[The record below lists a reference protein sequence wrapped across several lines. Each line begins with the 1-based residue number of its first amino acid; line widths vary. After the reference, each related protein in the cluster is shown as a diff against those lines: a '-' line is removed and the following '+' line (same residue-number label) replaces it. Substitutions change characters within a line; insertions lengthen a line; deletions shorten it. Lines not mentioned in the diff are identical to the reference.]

1 MPDLIITAGVY
12 SDLNASARKLDPRI
26 LREIEARGID
36 PGTVLSQIET
46 FARGIPPSDLV
57 RPCTPGDGIISITD
71 SAESYA
77 RRYETE
83 SSRRKIVK
91 FVPASGAAS
100 RMFRELLAAAQ
111 GGALERGRLERAARD
126 GDRDAEAVLRFVDE
140 LGKFAFHDSL
150 ESALEKNGYRMREL
164 LAAGEYGEIIGHT
177 LGEKGLNYSNLPK
190 GLIEF
195 HKYPVRNRTAFEEHL
210 AEALTYAKDGSG
222 RAGVHFTLSPEH
234 VGIVSAHIDAVR
246 GFYEQEGERLD
257 IGYSVQKPST
267 DTIAVD
273 MENRP
278 FIGDDGKPVFRPAG
292 HGALIEN
299 LGELGCD
306 IAFIKNIDNVVPDRL
321 KGETYLWKK
330 ALGGYLLALE
340 SLVFMA
346 LGKLEGGGS
355 REDAAGELRELSRM
369 GLEIVIPAGMENAT
383 GEEVSA
389 HLVSALR
396 RPLRVCGVVRNE
408 HEPGGGPFWVRGKD
422 GRLTKQIVESA
433 QADMSSPGQ
442 KAVWESSTHFNPVDI
457 VCGLKDNR
465 GRPYDLHAFIDR
477 DAGFISVKSK
487 DGRDL
492 KALEL
497 PGLWNGAMAFWNTVF
512 VEVPLVTFNPVKTVF
527 DLLKPEHQPKL

>member
-1 MPDLIITAGVY
+1 MPELIRTTGVY
-12 SDLNASARKLDPRI
+12 SDLKARARKLDPRI
-26 LREIEARGID
+26 LKEIEARGID

-46 FARGIPPSDLV
+46 FARGIPPSELV
-57 RPCTPGDGIISITD
+57 RPCTPGDGIVTITD

-77 RRYETE
+77 RRYEAE
-83 SSRRKIVK
+83 SARRKVVK

-111 GGALERGRLERAARD
+111 GGALERGRLEREARG
-126 GDRDAEAVLRFVDE
+126 GDNDARAVLRFIDE
-140 LGKFAFHDSL
+140 LGKLAFHDDL
-150 ESALEKNGYRMREL
+150 EAALERNGHNMRRL
-164 LAAGEYGEIIGHT
+164 LSAGEYGEIVGHV
-177 LGEKGLNYSNLPK
+177 LREEGLNYTNLPK
-190 GLIEF
+190 GLVEF

-210 AEALTYAKDGSG
+210 AEALSYAKDGSG
-222 RAGVHFTLSPEH
+222 RARVHFTLSPEH
-234 VGIVSAHIDAVR
+234 VGTVSAHIDAVR
-246 GFYEQEGERLD
+246 GFYEREGERLD

-278 FIGDDGKPVFRPAG
+278 FMGDDGKPVFRPAG

-340 SLVFMA
+340 NLVFGA

-355 REDAAGELRELSRM
+355 REDVTGELRELSGM
-369 GLEIVIPAGMENAT
+369 GLEFVIPAEA
-383 GEEVSA
+383 EKASRDELSA
-389 HLVSALR
+389 CLISALR

-408 HEPGGGPFWVRGKD
+408 HEPGGGPFWVRGRD
-422 GRLTKQIVESA
+422 GGITKQIVESA
-433 QADMSSPGQ
+433 QADMSAPGQ
-442 KAVWESSTHFNPVDI
+442 RAVWESSTHFNPVDI
-457 VCGLKDNR
+457 VCGLRDNR
-465 GRPYDLHAFIDR
+465 GNPYDLHAFIDR